1 MLLTSPDLSV
11 DFSLHQQ
18 FWWLLGFPTFHLNDL
33 RCPNGGCLVVDAA
46 NVLLHIRHIR
56 GGGLDANHAWT
67 GDQVLQIP
75 SVNILVFAQLQ
86 SCTASYLSTGLLW
99 RSEFQCAF
107 GFNRCVWSLLAALTS
122 LWVSVKSAAYNYY
135 QGQTKWILY
144 SFTTYNIADLNTLR
158 SGRVNLHLCLQ
169 QINSAAIC
177 SSTPYAQVIINMGLR
192 IICSVIV
199 QNLSLQAEITA
210 VHHVA
215 EITKHHVYECFRV

>member
-1 MLLTSPDLSV
+1 MTPWVSHLSPQRLEV
-11 DFSLHQQ
+11 PE
-18 FWWLLGFPTFHLNDL
+18 WWVP
-33 RCPNGGCLVVDAA
+33 RGGCSQCVA
-46 NVLLHIRHIR
+46 IYPTYPW
-56 GGGLDANHAWT
+56 GGLDANHAWT

-99 RSEFQCAF
+99 RSEFQCALVST
-107 GFNRCVWSLLAALTS
+107 GVWSLLAALTS

-210 VHHVA
+210 C
-215 EITKHHVYECFRV
+215 IMWLK